1 MKGFIESEIKIINGM
16 FKHNRILAKVIK
28 AENVLNSFIRYH
40 VSLHASQQFSSI
52 EKIQRELSAQLA
64 KNRLKYNFPS
74 TDIILCTKPSFGLEV
89 SHPKP
94 QALLWPMK
102 RLTELD
108 TDTMLCGVS
117 ALDGKLEVLK
127 FKDSPH
133 VLIAGMTNAGKSVL
147 LQMMLLSLVA
157 NNNPDDLKLILIDL
171 KNEDL
176 VPFKNLPHVLSFNTD
191 HQSAIT
197 AIDWMITEKNKRVES
212 NQGSRI
218 VLVIDELAQ
227 LASDRRLANKLGDLA
242 SIGRSKRLNLIA
254 ATQSVTK
261 DGGIGSMMKANFSCR
276 LIGKVAPGLSSVAT
290 GLAKMQAHLLP
301 GQGSF
306 LRIEGDKN
314 HRFQSYYIDQSDVR
328 LMVNHVSK
336 QYKLQTTN
344 TVLDGFSTG
353 FNQQNQR
360 FYSSESNTQQQTG
373 FFPIGYFRE
382 LTATEIDEVKK
393 LASLPEYQYN
403 GKPSLN
409 KLVTTVFG
417 SKDPKKLDSI
427 KEILN
432 AR

>member
-261 DGGIGSMMKANFSCR
+261 DGGIGNMMKANFSTR
-276 LIGKVAPGLSSVAT
+276 LVGKVANGLSSIAT
-290 GLAKMQAHLLP
+290 GLPKMQAHLLP
-301 GQGSF
+301 GYGSF

-314 HRFQSYYIDQSDVR
+314 HRFQSYYIELCDVK
-328 LMVNHVSK
+328 LMCSHVAK
-336 QYKLQTTN
+336 QFKLQPSKLGMNVDISNDTRDIDLIYT
-344 TVLDGFSTG
+344 
-353 FNQQNQR
+353 
-360 FYSSESNTQQQTG
+360 SENKTHDISYQVDI
-373 FFPIGYFRE
+373 FPIGNFRE
-382 LTATEIDEVKK
+382 LTAKEIAEVKR
-393 LASLPEYQYN
+393 LYALPEYH
-403 GKPSLN
+403 SIS
-409 KLVTTVFG
+409 KLTQKVYG
-417 SKDPKKLDSI
+417 SRNPERTEKI

-432 AR
+432 D